1 MDNLGNFSNIN
12 DEFRSK
18 IVTKIDSI
26 IENISLSR
34 NIEKSIYNSIISESK
49 KKHIQR
55 SWKNQKFKKLYLSK
69 IISIYSNLKSDSYIG
84 NKDFLIKIK
93 DRVIDID
100 NIGNISSI
108 DIYPERWTELINKK
122 VKQDQ
127 KLNDYKP
134 EAMTDI
140 FKCRKCGSRQCS
152 YYEVQTRSADEPM
165 TQFITCLKCNTRWRQ

>member
-1 MDNLGNFSNIN
+1 MDDVGNFSNIN

-18 IVTKIDSI
+18 IVLKIDSI
-26 IENISLSR
+26 VDNISLSR
-34 NIEKSIYNSIISESK
+34 NIEKSIYNSIINESK
-49 KKHIQR
+49 QKHIQR
-55 SWKNQKFKKLYLSK
+55 TWKNQIFKKSYLSK
-69 IISIYSNLKSDSYIG
+69 IISIYSNLKLDSYIE
-84 NKDFLIKIK
+84 NESFLIKVK
-93 DRVIDID
+93 NGDID
-100 NIGNISSI
+100 VDKIGYISSI